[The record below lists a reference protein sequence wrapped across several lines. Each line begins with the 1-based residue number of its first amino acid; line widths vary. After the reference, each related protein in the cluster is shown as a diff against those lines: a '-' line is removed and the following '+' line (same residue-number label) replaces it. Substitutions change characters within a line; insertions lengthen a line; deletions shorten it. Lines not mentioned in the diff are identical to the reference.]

1 MKPVY
6 ANTFNVTHSKTKS
19 EVTLS
24 FAHAYT
30 DHNFTMQNGALTDVS
45 AQVVEEVA
53 SVVVPREALLA
64 ITKLMNRVVEDWG
77 LDPTQL

>member
-6 ANTFNVTHSKTKS
+6 SNMFNVSHSKTKS
-19 EVTLS
+19 EVTFS

-53 SVVVPREALLA
+53 SIVVPREALLA
-64 ITKLMNRVVEDWG
+64 ITKLLNRTVEDWV
-77 LDPTQL
+77 LDPSQL